1 MRDIGPPLFA
11 AVPGEGTVAVLELLA
26 THNLTAAPH
35 VAARLWQ
42 ALAGDGDAIVETV
55 STLRIEQRAGL
66 SALPDP
72 LPLLSVVRAA
82 FSVSEAELTATE
94 RAFLLAAAVCV
105 TDRTE
110 ILLAATGSAM
120 ADIIESRV
128 GSRLLFTA
136 GHFTFADPRM
146 RVWVHGTA
154 SLAERTATHRAMQ
167 RAYTAAGNAQLATWH
182 HSLGTLEGDATLVPA
197 LLELAEQADAAGDS
211 EWALAIARE
220 AASHEKGAGVLPAKL
235 TTGLI
240 AGRAALSAGLV
251 ADAVRWL
258 DRALASSDPLAAARA
273 LPAFVHAG
281 TLHSGEVP
289 DAALKRHADR
299 LLKLASEVPHAT
311 LLHSVIDQLARA
323 SAIAACL
330 HAVHGAT
337 AAATDHLAE
346 VKRLISVHQLDSSEL
361 CAAWAWCKAFGVSA
375 ANGGHSS
382 LDCHCEDDA
391 PESGGLSG
399 ARLIARAITLGLSD
413 NANRGRLLLADAN
426 DGASTPPGDVLM
438 PNGLALS
445 PLARAYRAITAALL
459 HFWAGDLGHAAR
471 EIEHAAAS
479 APVSLPFA
487 GLGVIL
493 ARRLD
498 VARTGSVALLARSL
512 DATYPASGSASLF
525 TADLVD
531 RALSAYLDGRLVEA
545 TTLGSLAAERSLH
558 GKTAPLHVP
567 GVDVVPGWGAAN
579 LNEGRTIA
587 VSAGTLMSPEHQ
599 LAIAARLALC
609 ASDSDDFAHDYASA
623 VAASGILSSSY
634 ERAHTEF
641 VIGRAC
647 AVHSDVPGA
656 SWHLVAAASLFAE
669 SDAIAWQRAVEAD
682 LAVLPVEQPSSL
694 LTQPILVAMLPLPPQ
709 TPVRG
714 RALDAAVAAGRKFEN
729 ADGDSGPLEQCRI
742 EWAAVLTEKELEVAM
757 LVIEGASNRV
767 VAARLHVSV
776 RTVEVHVGR
785 VLMKLDVGSRVE
797 LTVTAHRMGQQW
809 MRTAK

>member
-1 MRDIGPPLFA
+1 MRDIDPPLFA
-11 AVPGEGTVAVLELLA
+11 AVPAEGTVAVLELLA
-26 THNLTAAPH
+26 QHNLTAAPH
-35 VAARLWQ
+35 VAIRLWR
-42 ALAGDGDAIVETV
+42 ALAADGDAIVETARML
-55 STLRIEQRAGL
+55 SLDQRAGL
-66 SALPDP
+66 SALPEP
-72 LPLLSVVRAA
+72 LPLLSVVRAE
-82 FSVSEAELTATE
+82 FSVSAAELTATE
-94 RAFLLAAAVCV
+94 QAFLLAAAVCV
-105 TDRTE
+105 TDRTDV
-110 ILLAATGSAM
+110 LLAATGSSM

-128 GSRLLFTA
+128 GSQLLFTA

-154 SLAERTATHRAMQ
+154 SLAERTATHRAME

-182 HSLGTLEGDATLVPA
+182 HALGTLEGDATLVPA

-211 EWALAIARE
+211 EWALAVARE
-220 AASHEKGAGVLPAKL
+220 AASHEKGAAVLPTKL

-258 DRALASSDPLAAARA
+258 DRALASSDPLAAAQA
-273 LPAFVHAG
+273 LPPFVHAE

-299 LLKLASEVPHAT
+299 LLKLASELPHAP
-311 LLHSVIDQLARA
+311 LLHSVMDQLAQA
-323 SAIAACL
+323 SALAACL

-337 AAATDHLAE
+337 AAATDHLVE
-346 VKRLISVHQLDSSEL
+346 VKRLISVHQLDSSEF
-361 CAAWAWCKAFGVSA
+361 CAAWAWCKAFGVSE
-375 ANGGHSS
+375 ANVGHAS

-391 PESGGLSG
+391 PESRGLSG
-399 ARLIARAITLGLSD
+399 ARLIAQAITLGLSD
-413 NANRGRLLLADAN
+413 DANGGRLLLADAN
-426 DGASTPPGDVLM
+426 DGASTPPGDVIM

-445 PLARAYRAITAALL
+445 PLARAYRAITAVLL

-471 EIEHAAAS
+471 ELEHAAAS

-498 VARTGSVALLARSL
+498 VARTGGVAILARSL
-512 DATYPASGSASLF
+512 DAAYPASGSASLC

-531 RALSAYLDGRLVEA
+531 RALSAHLEGRLVEA

-567 GVDVVPGWGAAN
+567 GVDVVPDWGAAN
-579 LNEGRTIA
+579 LNEGCAIA
-587 VSAGTLMSPEHQ
+587 VSAVTLMSPEHQ
-599 LAIAARLALC
+599 LAIAARLAMC
-609 ASDSDDFAHDYASA
+609 AFNVDDFAHDYAAA
-623 VAASGILSSSY
+623 VAASGTLISSY
-634 ERAHTEF
+634 ERARTEF

-647 AVHSDVPGA
+647 AVHGDVPWA

-682 LAVLPVEQPSSL
+682 LAL
-694 LTQPILVAMLPLPPQ
+694 LPLLPQ
-709 TPVRG
+709 APEPG
-714 RALDAAVAAGRKFEN
+714 QASAAAIAAARRFDN
-729 ADGDSGPLEQCRI
+729 ADRVTGPLELCRI

-757 LVIEGASNRV
+757 LVIEGASNRG

-785 VLMKLDVGSRVE
+785 VLMKLGVSTRVE

-809 MRTAK
+809 MLTAR